1 MPASRLWVLIQL
13 CAFCIGAK
21 KKGQRW
27 NRTHYLSLTTEE
39 PRSSFFCLHATV
51 TLWLGQSSGRTCLSF
66 FSDLATWWTEG
77 QWVTAELEVQQK
89 SDGLVKVEL
98 SRLDMLAAHG
108 HVLLPP
114 PPPPQASDGRS
125 PSHGPVFELGQV

>member
-1 MPASRLWVLIQL
+1 M
-13 CAFCIGAK
+13 
-21 KKGQRW
+21 
-27 NRTHYLSLTTEE
+27 
-39 PRSSFFCLHATV
+39 
-51 TLWLGQSSGRTCLSF
+51 
-66 FSDLATWWTEG
+66 
-77 QWVTAELEVQQK
+77 TAELEVRQK

-114 PPPPQASDGRS
+114 PPPPPQASDGRS